1 MSGTKPASVFRRF
14 ANPRTSQP
22 APATNMIASATSAT
36 VIAIS
41 QRAVPRPAL
50 AERELSFMS
59 VFISLRSRRT
69 AGARPMIAP
78 VTTSTASEKSRAR
91 ASNETASRRGSFD
104 APSASSA
111 RRPSA
116 PTATPAMVPAVASTI
131 DSVRS
136 WRTSRLHPA
145 PSAARTAISR
155 ALAAPRASSRLATLT
170 HASRSSNPVAAMT
183 MMRIGPKS
191 PTIESTSG
199 FGT

>member
-1 MSGTKPASVFRRF
+1 
-14 ANPRTSQP
+14 
-22 APATNMIASATSAT
+22 MIASATSAT
-36 VIAIS
+36 VIAMS

-69 AGARPMIAP
+69 AGASPIIAP
-78 VTTSTASEKSRAR
+78 VTTSMASEKSRTR

-104 APSASSA
+104 APIASSA

-116 PTATPAMVPAVASTI
+116 PTPTPTIVPAAASTI

-136 WRTSRLHPA
+136 CRTSRPQPA

-155 ALAAPRASSRLATLT
+155 ALAAPRASNRLATLT
-170 HASRSSNPVAAMT
+170 HARRSSSPVADMT
-183 MMRIGPKS
+183 MIRIGPRS
-191 PTIESTSG
+191 PTIESTNG
-199 FGT
+199 RGT